1 MCNQTEM
8 VPSCQPD
15 WITCA
20 PFFSEEILCQV
31 ADRIGSLSAYANVD
45 QYFTLRSFAEIIGMI
60 SVNLI
65 MWYCN

>member
-1 MCNQTEM
+1 MYGDGNLNAHGCVSNINVIM
-8 VPSCQPD
+8 M
-15 WITCA
+15 
-20 PFFSEEILCQV
+20 F
-31 ADRIGSLSAYANVD
+31 IGSLSAYANVD